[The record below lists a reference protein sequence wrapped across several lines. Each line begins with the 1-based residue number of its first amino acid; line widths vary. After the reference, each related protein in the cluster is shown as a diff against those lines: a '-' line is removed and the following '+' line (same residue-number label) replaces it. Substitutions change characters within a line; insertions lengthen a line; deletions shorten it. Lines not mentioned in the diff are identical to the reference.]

1 MKTTTLCAVL
11 LSAILI
17 ATACGTAC
25 GPKDS
30 MTPPRDPR
38 QEITALSTQIRDWR
52 REAKLPVEPR
62 REDVI
67 AVAPMTLEQARHVC
81 PDSHPVPPS
90 CGDVCSLA
98 DAICDNAETI
108 CTLADELGKDD
119 KWAQDKCDSAKA
131 SCRDAKQ
138 RCCNCS
144 ETDSQAA
151 SGW

>member
-1 MKTTTLCAVL
+1 MRATTLGAVL
-11 LSAILI
+11 VTAMSI
-17 ATACGTAC
+17 AVACG
-25 GPKDS
+25 GRQKLGGD
-30 MTPPRDPR
+30 DPR
-38 QEITALSTQIRDWR
+38 RGEITALSTQIRDWR
-52 REAKLPVEPR
+52 REAKLPVDPR

-67 AVAPMTLEQARHVC
+67 AIAPLSVDQAKHVC
-81 PDSHPVPPS
+81 PDAHPVPPS

-108 CTLADELGKDD
+108 CNLADELGKDD

-144 ETDSQAA
+144 ETDSKAA
-151 SGW
+151 LEW